1 METLSYIF
9 VIEII
14 TQSKYQKMETI
25 KKYALIGLRLL
36 VAIILIQTLRFK
48 FTAHP
53 DSVYIFTTVG
63 LEPFGRISIGIL
75 ELIASILILIPRTT
89 WFGAVLTLG
98 IIGGAIM
105 MHLTILGIEV
115 NGDGGTLFLL
125 ALITEL
131 SAGIVFW
138 NEKDSIPY
146 FNQIAYKVNN

>member
-1 METLSYIF
+1 
-9 VIEII
+9 
-14 TQSKYQKMETI
+14 METI